1 MGAHPPPRTKWTRR
15 VPHPVLI
22 GHAASLSYAGFLQRV
37 LNDLPLSGE
46 SDDPDKPRGVGGGA
60 RGEPLKAAGVFAR
73 RGVAAQ
79 RPDGVQVVRAEQ
91 LPNF

>member
-1 MGAHPPPRTKWTRR
+1 M
-15 VPHPVLI
+15 
-22 GHAASLSYAGFLQRV
+22 